1 MDQKYVYC
9 ELQHPGIYILPG
21 DQKKLRCTV
30 GLLDVRGDGGIETFF
45 QSSYYNTV
53 VIVMAVLICI
63 AIAVFVVILILY
75 RQGRIFKWPPN
86 SELEMDK
93 RALTPVGKAK
103 EANRLLTHEIDAT
116 MTTPETED
124 DVNEGIN
131 SPEKVEEI

>member
-1 MDQKYVYC
+1 M
-9 ELQHPGIYILPG
+9 
-21 DQKKLRCTV
+21 T
-30 GLLDVRGDGGIETFF
+30 GLLDVRGDGGIKTSFF

-75 RQGRIFKWPPN
+75 RQGRIFKRPPN

-116 MTTPETED
+116 MTSPETE